1 MPAAPVRSL
10 IRFVWRRYPPLPYV
24 VWVSLWTCALDGLLG
39 RPERL
44 VDRLDVSVVLTG
56 LSLFLVSF
64 FMRVVDEIR
73 DYEYDRVHHPER
85 ELAAGVVSF
94 SDLYLLL
101 AITAVIILAL
111 NTGRPVGAGLLG
123 AIMAYSLFLWW
134 LEVRWRF
141 YRDRMFFAIGVA
153 IQLHVMQAIYV
164 WIVRPDSTATATGH
178 QRGRRNRLFRSRLPA
193 LGGGP
198 EDPLAHGR
206 HSSGEALFNGSG
218 RRSQQCDLLG
228 ADDRCRNVALVHTAA
243 VAAVR
248 RRRRLAGSGSL
259 GLFAAQYAWIPA
271 EDSRRTSAGTGRGD
285 RLFFV
290 PGTCCLGCALD
301 TTALARIVN
310 GIRIRSGAKSR
321 RPEPGRRAGP
331 CFLRRTRSGRCWGGC
346 RCRPGPAAG
355 SGRRSGRDCP
365 RRWFGWSGA

>member
-111 NTGRPVGAGLLG
+111 NTGRPVGAALLS

-141 YRDRMFFAIGVA
+141 YRERMFFAIGVA

-164 WIVRPDSTATATGH
+164 WFVRPDSTATA
-178 QRGRRNRLFRSRLPA
+178 PA
-193 LGGGP
+193 MSVAAAIASFVLAYLHWEVARKTRWPTAGTPAAKLYSTEVGAVASSAISLG
-198 EDPLAHGR
+198 LM
-206 HSSGEALFNGSG
+206 
-218 RRSQQCDLLG
+218 
-228 ADDRCRNVALVHTAA
+228 TAA
-243 VAAVR
+243 VTFLLFILRPWQQCGAGVVWLVLAPWACSLLNTLGFLLRTPGEHRLGRGAAIAYFSFLGLVV
-248 RRRRLAGSGSL
+248 LGSL
-259 GLFAAQYAWIPA
+259 
-271 EDSRRTSAGTGRGD
+271 
-285 RLFFV
+285 
-290 PGTCCLGCALD
+290 
-301 TTALARIVN
+301 
-310 GIRIRSGAKSR
+310 
-321 RPEPGRRAGP
+321 
-331 CFLRRTRSGRCWGGC
+331 
-346 RCRPGPAAG
+346 
-355 SGRRSGRDCP
+355 
-365 RRWFGWSGA
+365 